1 MFLVFK
7 KKILI
12 IFLILISIFSISMI
26 SLMQSNIV
34 ETSGELKSYKII
46 VDAGHGQPDGGAV
59 SENGVAEEALNLA
72 IAIKLQEEL
81 ESNGYDVLMT
91 RMTKNNIADSDK
103 QDTLK
108 QMKSSDL
115 SNRVKI
121 ANESNADFMISIH
134 MNKYTSSNS
143 WGWQTFYSKNS
154 EDGKRLA
161 DLIQSSISNNI
172 ERENKRVALSIDGIK
187 IVDKTNIPV
196 VIVECGFLSNP
207 EDLSLLQTEE
217 YQDKIVQ
224 GIFEGVNKFYDV
236 R

>member
-59 SENGVAEEALNLA
+59 SETGVAEEALNLA

>member
-1 MFLVFK
+1 MFLVFN

-172 ERENKRVALSIDGIK
+172 ERENKRVALSIEGIK

-207 EDLSLLQTEE
+207 EDLSFLQTEE

-224 GIFEGVNKFYDV
+224 GIFEGVNKFYDL

>member
-1 MFLVFK
+1 MFLVFN

-91 RMTKNNIADSDK
+91 RMTKNNMADSDK

-143 WGWQTFYSKNS
+143 WGWQTFYSKNY
-154 EDGKRLA
+154 EHGKRLA

-172 ERENKRVALSIDGIK
+172 ERENKRVALSIEGIK

-207 EDLSLLQTEE
+207 EDLSFLQTEE

-224 GIFEGVNKFYDV
+224 GIFEGVNKFYDL